1 MVGAE
6 PQSLDVHNTRANSDE
21 MVAWHIYE
29 SLVTRNNPELEI
41 KPGLAESWTVSEDGL
56 VWTFKLREGV
66 KFHDGTL
73 FNAQAVKYNFD
84 RLLDPENPTIKSGVF
99 NFIQQVEV
107 VDDYTVRFINKFPFG
122 AVLAHLAHPGGGIAS
137 PAA

>member
-1 MVGAE
+1 MRQHISKLICAILLVCLMLPATFGEAAAKDSIVVVVGAE

-56 VWTFKLREGV
+56 VWTFKLRE
-66 KFHDGTL
+66 
-73 FNAQAVKYNFD
+73 
-84 RLLDPENPTIKSGVF
+84 
-99 NFIQQVEV
+99 
-107 VDDYTVRFINKFPFG
+107 
-122 AVLAHLAHPGGGIAS
+122 
-137 PAA
+137 